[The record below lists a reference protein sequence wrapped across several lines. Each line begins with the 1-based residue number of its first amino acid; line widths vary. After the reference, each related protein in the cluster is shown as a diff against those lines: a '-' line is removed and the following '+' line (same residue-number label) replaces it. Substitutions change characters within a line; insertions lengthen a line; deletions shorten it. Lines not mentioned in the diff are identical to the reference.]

1 MITRYFSA
9 IGTGGLMTFSL
20 LYVMQMLIGI
30 QPGVVTDPG
39 PRFPVDWLILKEEK
53 KPPPPPQPTFDR
65 ESMTEAPLP
74 PSRVMEGMTQLPVT
88 RGLPVPPTVP
98 GAPVPKGM
106 PMVDGPLVSLVRVEP
121 VYPVNAERRG
131 LEGYVIVQFDVL
143 ADGYVANVSIVESSN
158 RMFENASIRAVQR
171 FRFKPRVVDG
181 IPLVST
187 GIQNLFRFEMDAA
200 KTD

>member
-1 MITRYFSA
+1 MMTRYFSA
-9 IGTGGLMTFSL
+9 IGTGSLMTFSL

-39 PRFPVDWLILKEEK
+39 PRFPVDWIILKEEK
-53 KPPPPPQPTFDR
+53 KPPPPPQPVIDWKTI
-65 ESMTEAPLP
+65 TEAPLP
-74 PSRVMEGMTQLPVT
+74 PSRTTDGMTLLPVT
-88 RGLPVPPTVP
+88 QGLPVPPLPP
-98 GAPVPKGM
+98 GTTVPKGM

-121 VYPVNAERRG
+121 VYPINAERRG

-143 ADGYVANVSIVESSN
+143 ADGYVANVSIVESSH
-158 RMFENASIRAVQR
+158 RMFENASIRAAQR

-181 IPLVST
+181 IPLAST

-200 KTD
+200 MTD